1 MKTVI
6 RKRDLFL
13 LLVCVVILAGIPAVA
28 ADETAISVTT
38 LPLSII
44 ENVGQKDPS
53 VLFHADAAGHAIFF
67 TADEVLLARM
77 DQESGTSSIVG
88 IGLAG
93 SDPGAEVKGIDPL
106 AGKANFFIGSDPSG
120 WFTAVPMYGGVAYE
134 EILPGVDLLF
144 KGDQGM
150 LKREFVLAPA
160 TDPRTVVMK
169 YRGHKSL
176 ALDDSGRLLVAT
188 STGVLTETA
197 PYAYQEIHGKQ
208 VGVACRYV
216 ILGENR
222 VGFVLGEYNG
232 AFPVVIDPYLEYST
246 YFGGWG
252 EEIGYGVDVDDT
264 GCAYITG
271 SIDTTN
277 IVIPS
282 HSTYQETLAGGKDAF
297 VAKFSADGIE
307 LEQFTYFGGA
317 YDDIG
322 TGIAVDANYQAYI
335 TGYTD
340 SSDLPMEGSPSQ
352 PTKSNCTDAFLAQFG
367 FTVDSSTLIG
377 STYFGGNDT
386 DRAYGIYLDSTD
398 GPVITGYTASSD
410 LPIGG
415 TPVQGALAGG
425 LDAFV
430 ARFTDTSTL
439 SYSTYHGGEQND
451 VGYGVAL
458 DSSDYIF
465 VTGKTRSLLFP
476 TVTGSLRRSLRG
488 TEDAFITKFNPTLS
502 SLTYSTYLGGYG
514 YDGGR
519 GIAVDP
525 AGDAY
530 VTGYTDSP
538 TIPEAYTFPL
548 KNPYQ
553 STYGGGSSS
562 SLHYGDAFITKMN
575 HAGSALNYSTYL
587 GGRGNEVG
595 YAIAVDNL
603 TRAHVTGWTDSM
615 DFPTERALYDSLN
628 GIKPD
633 AFIAQLSAEGNILD
647 FSTYF
652 GGSYYDEG
660 YGIHSDDA
668 GNVTITGYTQSPVDF
683 PTLNAYQDQLAG
695 SPSIRN
701 ADAFVSR
708 IARIIP
714 VASFTADPTIGFVP
728 LSVDFTDTSTGDPI
742 NWDWEF
748 GDGGT
753 DTVQNPTHLYEVV
766 GNYTVNLTVCNLD
779 GCDNTSGIIYVGP
792 ELIPDFEANET
803 SGCRDLIVNFTD
815 LTTPVFGDYGEPTNK
830 TWDFGDGNVTEVT
843 TDQFIIHTYTEA
855 GVYNVTLNVTSFF
868 GMAVHTKD
876 AYIAVNETPV
886 ADFTSNATIGFA
898 PLTVQFED
906 NSTGYPGPSSW
917 YWEFGSGEGTSTLQN
932 PLHTYTTAG
941 NYTVNFSAIN
951 GCGTNWSNMTDY
963 IMVGEPLV
971 ANFTANSTNGYRPF
985 TVNFTDSSLPS
996 SGDYAPTA
1004 WSWDFG
1010 DGNVTP
1016 MTTNASILH
1025 TYTTYGVF
1033 DVSLNVSNMY
1043 GFDVLTRTDYITVA
1057 VIPDLYFVPDP
1068 PVPDTDPVIIPTND
1082 NTSISMYLEL
1092 AEFGLSGYNMTVYF
1106 DDSNAANITNVTFP
1120 SWAGTR
1126 SLDSSLPAPTIHVKA
1141 ADTGDQVQPGDT
1153 DILMLTFL
1161 AEGLNEMPAEI
1172 NVTINKMNT
1181 DTGGDLVTHV
1191 IPCEVRIVDLLLI
1204 PDPYVV
1210 GLPTDPDGDQL
1221 YWDLN
1226 GNGEIDFPD
1235 LILYFNYMWWIE
1247 ANEPIVLFDY
1257 NGNGNIDFNDLIL
1270 LYNKIMA

>member
-1 MKTVI
+1 MKTVT

-28 ADETAISVTT
+28 ADEAAVSVTT

-93 SDPGAEVKGIDPL
+93 SNPGADVKGIDLL

-169 YRGHKSL
+169 YRGHESL

-188 STGVLTETA
+188 STGVLTESA
-197 PYAYQEIHGKQ
+197 PFAYQEIHGKQ

-216 ILGENR
+216 ILGDDR

-252 EEIGYGVDVDDT
+252 EEIGYDVDVDDT

-271 SIDTTN
+271 SSDSTS
-277 IVIPS
+277 IVLPP
-282 HSTYQETLAGGKDAF
+282 HSVYQESLAGGKDAF
-297 VAKFSADGIE
+297 IAKFSEDGTD
-307 LEQFTYFGGA
+307 LEYFTFIGGA
-317 YDDIG
+317 YDDISR
-322 TGIAVDANYQAYI
+322 GIAVDSSYQATI
-335 TGYTD
+335 TGYTY
-340 SSDLPMEGSPSQ
+340 SSDFPVLNEYQTTTNNFTDIFVARIDATGGS
-352 PTKSNCTDAFLAQFG
+352 L
-367 FTVDSSTLIG
+367 LY
-377 STYFGGNDT
+377 STYLGGNKSDW
-386 DRAYGIYLDSTD
+386 AYGIALDSSEN
-398 GPVITGYTASSD
+398 PVITGYTSSTD
-410 LPIGG
+410 FPTAGSPFQGSLTGG
-415 TPVQGALAGG
+415 TDVIVAGISG
-425 LDAFV
+425 G
-430 ARFTDTSTL
+430 STL
-439 SYSTYHGGEQND
+439 SFSSYLGGERD
-451 VGYGVAL
+451 DKGYAVAL
-458 DSSDYIF
+458 DSSDNIF
-465 VTGKTRSLLFP
+465 ITGTTRSLLFN
-476 TVTGSLRRSLRG
+476 TTSSAFRKSLRG
-488 TEDAFITKFNPTLS
+488 EQDAFITKFDSTASAPLV
-502 SLTYSTYLGGYG
+502 YSTYLGGLE

-519 GIAVDP
+519 GIAVDA

-530 VTGYTDSP
+530 VTGFTDSP
-538 TIPEAYTFPL
+538 STPLAYTFPL

-562 SLHYGDAFITKMN
+562 SLHYGDAFITKMSN
-575 HAGSALNYSTYL
+575 DGSALNYSTYL
-587 GGRGNEVG
+587 GGRANEVG

-633 AFIAQLSAEGNILD
+633 AFIAQLSAEGSVLD

-660 YGIHSDDA
+660 YGIHADGA

-683 PTLNAYQDQLAG
+683 PTMNAYQSQLAG

-714 VASFTADPTIGFVP
+714 VASFTADPMIGCVP
-728 LSVDFTDTSTGDPI
+728 LTVDFTDTSTGDPI

-753 DTVQNPTHLYEVV
+753 STVQNPTHLYEVV

-779 GCDNTSGIIYVGP
+779 GCDNTSGIIYAGP
-792 ELIPDFEANET
+792 KLIVDFSANET
-803 SGCRDLIVNFTD
+803 QGCKDFVVNFTD
-815 LTTPVFGDYGEPTNK
+815 LTTPAFGDGAPTNW
-830 TWDFGDGNVTEVT
+830 TWDFGDGNVTPMIT
-843 TDQFIIHTYTEA
+843 NASILHTYTVA
-855 GVYNVTLNVTSFF
+855 GAYNVTLNVTSYYCTNET
-868 GMAVHTKD
+868 TKY
-876 AYIAVNETPV
+876 AYITVNETPV
-886 ADFTSNATIGFA
+886 ADFTSNATIGFS

-906 NSTGYPGPSSW
+906 NSTGYPDTW
-917 YWEFGSGEGTSTLQN
+917 YWEFGSGEGTSTLQD
-932 PLHTYTTAG
+932 PVHTYTTAG
-941 NYTVNFSAIN
+941 NYTVNFSASN

-985 TVNFTDSSLPS
+985 TVNFTDYSLPS

-1004 WSWDFG
+1004 WTWDFG

-1043 GFDVLTRTDYITVA
+1043 GFDILTRTDYITVA

-1068 PVPDTDPVIIPTND
+1068 PVPDTDPVIIPTHD

-1092 AEFGLSGYNMTVYF
+1092 AEFGLSGYNMTVSF
-1106 DDSNAANITNVTFP
+1106 QDTSAANITNVTFP
-1120 SWAGTR
+1120 PWAGTR
-1126 SLDSSLPAPTIHVKA
+1126 SLDSSLPAPTIHIKA
-1141 ADTGDQVQPGDT
+1141 ADTGDLVRPGDT
-1153 DILMLTFL
+1153 DILMLSFL
-1161 AEGLNEMPAEI
+1161 AEGLNEMSTEI